1 MILNCANPNCTADF
15 LNLYEGEWIV
25 IELPDRT
32 VERYWLCG
40 ACAPHLCVVY
50 DPMEGVTV
58 VARPAIKKSGDRETF
73 DCEDPP
79 GRAA

>member
-32 VERYWLCG
+32 VQRYWLCG
-40 ACAPHLCVVY
+40 ACAPHLCVVC
-50 DPMEGVTV
+50 DPIEGVTV
-58 VARPAIKKSGDRETF
+58 VSRPAIEKSGDRERF
-73 DCEDPP
+73 DCEDSAR
-79 GRAA
+79 RAA